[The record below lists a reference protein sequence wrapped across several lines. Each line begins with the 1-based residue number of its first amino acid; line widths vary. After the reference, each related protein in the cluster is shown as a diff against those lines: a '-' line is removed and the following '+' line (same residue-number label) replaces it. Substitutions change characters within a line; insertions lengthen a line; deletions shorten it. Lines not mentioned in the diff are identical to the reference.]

1 MYHTQNEG
9 KSVFAE
15 RFILTL
21 KNMMWKHFTAVRNQ
35 KWNNDLLQAIVE
47 KYNNK
52 IHSSIKLTPLEAS
65 NNPELVKDV
74 NHLNNHKNDS
84 LKEKIK
90 FKDDDYVR
98 IFKYKKHFDK
108 GFISKWTNEIFI
120 IKKILN
126 TNPITYR
133 IIDQSGEDIIGRF
146 YTNEL
151 QRSNF
156 K

>member
-1 MYHTQNEG
+1 MVTVINIMIKILYIMNYII
-9 KSVFAE
+9 
-15 RFILTL
+15 FIRSINIV
-21 KNMMWKHFTAVRNQ
+21 KEV
-35 KWNNDLLQAIVE
+35 NNI
-47 KYNNK
+47 
-52 IHSSIKLTPLEAS
+52 
-65 NNPELVKDV
+65 
-74 NHLNNHKNDS
+74 NNHKNDS
-84 LKEKIK
+84 LSEKIK
-90 FKDDDYVR
+90 FKVGDHVR

>member
-1 MYHTQNEG
+1 
-9 KSVFAE
+9 
-15 RFILTL
+15 
-21 KNMMWKHFTAVRNQ
+21 MWKHFISVGNQ
-35 KWNNDLLQAIVE
+35 KWDNDLLQAIVE

-52 IHSSIKLTPLEAS
+52 VHSSIKLTPSQAS
-65 NNPELVKDV
+65 INPELVKDV
-74 NHLNNHKNDS
+74 NNINNHKNDS
-84 LKEKIK
+84 LPDKIK
-90 FKDDDYVR
+90 FKVGDHVR

-133 IIDQSGEDIIGRF
+133 IIDKNGEDIIGRF

>member
-1 MYHTQNEG
+1 M
-9 KSVFAE
+9 A
-15 RFILTL
+15 
-21 KNMMWKHFTAVRNQ
+21 NQ
-35 KWNNDLLQAIVE
+35 KWNIDLLQAIVE

-65 NNPELVKDV
+65 ENPELIKDI
-74 NHLNNHKNDS
+74 NNINNHKNDS

-90 FKDDDYVR
+90 FKVCDHVR

-108 GFISKWTNEIFI
+108 GFVSKWTSEIFI

-126 TNPITYR
+126 TKPITYR

-146 YTNEL
+146 YDNEL
-151 QRSNF
+151 QRTSF
-156 K
+156 